1 MPVSSLPVIRVKPRE
16 ERRIRAGHPWIY
28 ANELILD
35 AEAKKLPPGE
45 MVRVFDAHGGALGVG
60 GFNLHSLIAVR
71 LFSPDA
77 DARIDTAFLRGKI
90 RAALALRTRF
100 FSAPFYRLIHAEG
113 DGLPGFIVDRVGDSL
128 ILQANTATAERLTPL
143 MIEALQETLSPA
155 AIVLRNDSGVRRLE
169 GLGEMITLAHGAL
182 PEALAVEEGGVRFA
196 LDPLAGQKTGWYYDL
211 RFARDM
217 LAAQSQGAR
226 VLDCYSH
233 TGAFA
238 LRAAK
243 AGAQSVLA
251 VDRSEL
257 ALQLAASSAKANGLA
272 ALCSFEKADAFE
284 KLEQL
289 GKAGARF
296 DVVIT
301 DPPNFVKS
309 RKDLGPGARAFRK
322 LAKLAAPLVAPG
334 GLWFVACCAHL
345 LPQEMFAKEV
355 AIGLSAAGEGG
366 ACRPARILAQGGAGP
381 DHPVHPQVPES
392 AYLKWQLFQLD

>member
-1 MPVSSLPVIRVKPRE
+1 MPVSSLPVIRVKPHE
-16 ERRIRAGHPWIY
+16 ERRIRNGHPWIY
-28 ANELILD
+28 ANELVLD

-45 MVRVFDAHGGALGVG
+45 VVRVFDAHGGGLGIG

-71 LFSPDA
+71 LFSRDA
-77 DARIDTAFLRGKI
+77 ESRIDAAFLRKKLD
-90 RAALALRTRF
+90 AALNLRTRF
-100 FSAPFYRLIHAEG
+100 FGAPFYRLIHAEG
-113 DGLPGFIVDRVGDSL
+113 DGLPGFIIDRVADSL
-128 ILQANTATAERLTPL
+128 ILQANTAGAERLTPM
-143 MIEALQETLSPA
+143 MIEALRAALSPR
-155 AIVLRNDSGVRRLE
+155 AIVLRNDSAVRRLE
-169 GLGEMITLAHGAL
+169 GLGETIALADGSL
-182 PEALAVEEGGVRFA
+182 PPDLAVEEGGVRFA

-217 LAAQSQGAR
+217 VSAQCAGAR

-257 ALQLAASSAKANGLA
+257 ALQLAASSARANGLEA
-272 ALCSFEKADAFE
+272 RCAFEKADAFE

-289 GKAGARF
+289 GQAGERF

-345 LPQEMFAKEV
+345 LPQETFAKEV
-355 AIGLSAAGEGG
+355 AIGLSAAGRAG
-366 ACRPARILAQGGAGP
+366 RILAQGGAGP